1 MIADGRLKGFEDDD
15 GYLRELG
22 QLLVNIERFVP
33 DQKRQNSTTRAPAK
47 SLIGVRAENK
57 GVDDRGQ
64 PPPGAAEDLREL
76 KKLLVNIQRF
86 IPEDDDAEDATATNV
101 PHPVGAS
108 QARSLTDM
116 RPRQAG
122 VTIGPRVFLGTVFG
136 IAGIVS
142 GLVALVIVNLA
153 RPDLLRP
160 AQNGEAP
167 RAIADSALDVFIPKL
182 IRAVPGVPFQLP
194 FRLLPPGVRRG
205 PLLLVIRGLPQG
217 SLLSGAAQLGPDVW
231 SIDGDKDL
239 ELELTLP
246 NATEGTLQ
254 LEMLVRSASGA
265 GLARATADLV
275 VVAAGP
281 ESAGHSDAALAQ
293 RFLESARLLLA
304 TGELR
309 SARLMLHKSA
319 QLGNAQAALALGATF
334 DPTRVGAA
342 GLIDRTGD
350 EQSAVFWY
358 SEAKRLGSRE
368 AEERLRGLRHNRE

>member
-33 DQKRQNSTTRAPAK
+33 DQKRQNSTTRAPAR

-86 IPEDDDAEDATATNV
+86 IPEDYDAEDATNV
-101 PHPVGAS
+101 PHPAGAS
-108 QARSLTDM
+108 HARALMEM

-122 VTIGPRVFLGTVFG
+122 VTIGPKVFLGTVFG
-136 IAGIVS
+136 IAGVVS

-160 AQNGEAP
+160 AQNGEA
-167 RAIADSALDVFIPKL
+167 RRSIADSALDVGIPKL
-182 IRAVPGVPFQLP
+182 IRAVPGVPFHLP

-205 PLLLVIRGLPQG
+205 PLLLVMRGLPQG

-239 ELELTLP
+239 ELEVTLP
-246 NATEGTLQ
+246 SATEGTLQ
-254 LEMLVRSASGA
+254 LDMLVRSPSGA

-293 RFLESARLLLA
+293 RYLESARLLLA

-319 QLGNAQAALALGATF
+319 QLGSAQAALALGATF

-350 EQSAVFWY
+350 EQSALFWY